1 MKSMKSLVLF
11 TIMLLAGLNVFAVTT
26 QEAIESANK
35 SGLAV
40 FLVITDPG
48 NANTQQ
54 AIDIANQAHA
64 KYVKSEVVQMNRSD
78 AGNKDLV
85 AKYGVSIAPLPLILV
100 IASNGVVTGGYPLY
114 QATADLLV
122 KVIPSPVKADVM
134 KALSNGKSVFLVVSR
149 KDMTEKDGVM
159 NTCAQACIEMQ
170 NNAKLVGLDLDDKNE
185 KAFIAEMKI
194 DPTISSPQTFVINS
208 KGQIT
213 GTFGDDVNTTTLVA
227 TAKKLPA
234 AKGCCPSGSG
244 AGCGPKK

>member
-1 MKSMKSLVLF
+1 MKSLVIFTFMLF
-11 TIMLLAGLNVFAVTT
+11 VSINLFAVTA

-54 AIDIANQAHA
+54 AMDIANQAHS
-64 KYVKSEVVQMNRSD
+64 KYTKSGVVQMNRSD
-78 AGNKDLV
+78 ASNKDLV
-85 AKYGVSIAPLPLILV
+85 AKYSVSNAPLPLILV
-100 IASNGVVTGGYPLY
+100 IASNGLVTGGYPSY
-114 QATADLLV
+114 QATADLLI

-149 KDMTEKDGVM
+149 KDMTEKNEVM

-170 NNAKLVGLDLDDKNE
+170 NNTKLIGLDLEDQKE

-194 DPTISSPQTFVINS
+194 DPAITSPQTFVINS
-208 KGQIT
+208 KGQIN
-213 GTFGDDVNTTTLVA
+213 GTFNDEVNTTTLVS

-234 AKGCCPSGSG
+234 AKGCGSSCAPG
-244 AGCGPKK
+244 ACGTKK

>member
-1 MKSMKSLVLF
+1 MKSLVLF
-11 TIMLLAGLNVFAVTT
+11 AIMLFTSINLFAITA
-26 QEAIESANK
+26 QESIESANK

-54 AIDIANQAHA
+54 AMDIANQAHTMYA
-64 KYVKSEVVQMNRSD
+64 KSEVLQMNRSD
-78 AGNKDLV
+78 AANKDLV
-85 AKYGVSIAPLPLILV
+85 AKYGVSNAPLPLILV
-100 IASNGVVTGGYPLY
+100 IASNGVVTGGYTSY

-134 KALSNGKSVFLVVSR
+134 KAMSNGKSVFLVVSS
-149 KDMTEKDGVM
+149 KNMKEKDEVM
-159 NTCAQACIEMQ
+159 NTCSQACIEMQ
-170 NNAKLVGLDLDDKNE
+170 NNAKLIGLDLDDQKE

-194 DPTISSPQTFVINS
+194 DPAITSPQTFVINS

-213 GTFGDDVNTTTLVA
+213 GTFNDDVNSTTLVA

-244 AGCGPKK
+244 AGCGTKK